1 MTRDLFYTRV
11 ERASYVIILASA
23 LVLLVVWVAGCRPA
37 PPTLSPEGKAA
48 FHATRVIQVLDV
60 FRDAAIAAN
69 SVTPPIVTTAS
80 TREVVLWHKTALKTI
95 AAVPTGWQ
103 ATVKAGL
110 FELTCHPM
118 AAPLPPPAPPP
129 PCTPRLK
136 PGEVEKLIPYVG
148 LALVVINEVQ

>member
-1 MTRDLFYTRV
+1 MRPPRPSV
-11 ERASYVIILASA
+11 VPILA
-23 LVLLVVWVAGCRPA
+23 LLVALAFFAVWASGCA
-37 PPTLSPEGKAA
+37 PTPKPLSPAATAA
-48 FHATRVIQVLDV
+48 FHATRVVAVLDV

-110 FELTCHPM
+110 FEFTCHPM